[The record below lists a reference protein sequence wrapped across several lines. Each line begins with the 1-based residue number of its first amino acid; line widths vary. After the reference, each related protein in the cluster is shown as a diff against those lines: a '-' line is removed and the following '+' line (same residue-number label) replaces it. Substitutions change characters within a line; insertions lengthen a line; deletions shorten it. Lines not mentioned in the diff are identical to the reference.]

1 MCSGKEGAETWGWN
15 SPEGCGFQN
24 QEFAI
29 LMIIHEN
36 QHNLAVITCVGA
48 QATSHQSTASINSI
62 FFLRIR
68 AHSDQSSSLDDWQ
81 PVVLPDCLRYWFPF
95 TLNLSG
101 NSWLFFH
108 FLSHCRGIL
117 PEKVDLINVSVIYL
131 PPLKLLSCCR
141 SSSYTVTLLWATP
154 ASKLPSTVIRSCG
167 T

>member
-1 MCSGKEGAETWGWN
+1 MRLKLTRRLWIPESGICNFNDNSWKPTQSGCDHLCRSSSHLTSIYSKYQLHFFLMDQSTFGPVFLPGWSTACCFARLSEGIWGWW
-15 SPEGCGFQN
+15 E
-24 QEFAI
+24 
-29 LMIIHEN
+29 
-36 QHNLAVITCVGA
+36 
-48 QATSHQSTASINSI
+48 
-62 FFLRIR
+62 
-68 AHSDQSSSLDDWQ
+68 
-81 PVVLPDCLRYWFPF
+81 YWFPF

>member
-1 MCSGKEGAETWGWN
+1 MVGVLVSFHLEPQWELMAL
-15 SPEGCGFQN
+15 FQ
-24 QEFAI
+24 
-29 LMIIHEN
+29 
-36 QHNLAVITCVGA
+36 
-48 QATSHQSTASINSI
+48 
-62 FFLRIR
+62 
-68 AHSDQSSSLDDWQ
+68 
-81 PVVLPDCLRYWFPF
+81 
-95 TLNLSG
+95 
-101 NSWLFFH
+101 

>member
-1 MCSGKEGAETWGWN
+1 MRLKLTRRLWIPESGICNFNDN
-15 SPEGCGFQN
+15 SWKPTQSGCDHLCRSSSHLTSIYSKYQLHF
-24 QEFAI
+24 F
-29 LMIIHEN
+29 LMD
-36 QHNLAVITCVGA
+36 
-48 QATSHQSTASINSI
+48 QST
-62 FFLRIR
+62 FGPVFLPGWSTACCFARLSEGIR
-68 AHSDQSSSLDDWQ
+68 GWWE
-81 PVVLPDCLRYWFPF
+81 YWFPF